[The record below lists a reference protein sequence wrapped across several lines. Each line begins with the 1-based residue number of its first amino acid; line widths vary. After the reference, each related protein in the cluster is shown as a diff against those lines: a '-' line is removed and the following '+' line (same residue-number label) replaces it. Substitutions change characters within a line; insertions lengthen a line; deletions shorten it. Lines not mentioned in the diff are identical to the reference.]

1 MAQEKYEELLR
12 TLHECMEACN
22 HCFDACLQED
32 DVQMM
37 AGCIRLDRECADMC
51 GYLEQ
56 AITRKSPFVKELASV
71 CAIICE
77 ACAAECEKH
86 DHEHCQQCAKA
97 CFDCAEACRTA
108 A

>member
-12 TLHECMEACN
+12 TLHDSMTAAN
-22 HCFDACLQED
+22 NCFNECLQED
-32 DVQMM
+32 DVTAMT
-37 AGCIRLDRECADMC
+37 GCIRLARESADIC

-56 AITRKSPFVKELASV
+56 AITRKSPFVKELASI
-71 CAIICE
+71 CATICE

-86 DHEHCQQCAKA
+86 DDDHCQQCAKA